1 MLQDEAYQ
9 NLLEKKDATHLVAK
23 VTHGSL
29 LEILFEYECS
39 TYGKKGD
46 IENAL
51 TGVVNKVIG
60 NLSASRSESYNEQ
73 ELSLSWVLNHNN
85 KFFVINMKFS
95 LQFIIEHKD

>member
-39 TYGKKGD
+39 TYDKKGD

-73 ELSLSWVLNHNN
+73 ESSLS
-85 KFFVINMKFS
+85 
-95 LQFIIEHKD
+95 